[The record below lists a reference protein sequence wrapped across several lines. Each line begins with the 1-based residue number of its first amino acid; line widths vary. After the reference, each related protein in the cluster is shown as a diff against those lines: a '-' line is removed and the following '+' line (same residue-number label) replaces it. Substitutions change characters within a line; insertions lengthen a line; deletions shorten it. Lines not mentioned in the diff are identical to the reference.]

1 MKTSVLNQWLS
12 LGANLGVIA
21 GIVFLGLEIQQNTA
35 VTRSAAAQEISNAS
49 VEFFMRVAENS
60 DLARVV
66 KVANE
71 NPSELSEV
79 EIVQYEYVTGAI
91 FMLMEGAY
99 KQFRLG
105 YLPEAGWEPYEKLIK
120 GLLSNPVSRNWWVNG
135 STVFSPEFETMVIAV
150 SGLERRTN

>member
-1 MKTSVLNQWLS
+1 MKTSVLNEWLS
-12 LGANLGVIA
+12 LAANLGVIA
-21 GIVFLGLEIQQNTA
+21 GIVFLGVEIQQNTA
-35 VTRSAAAQEISNAS
+35 VTRSAAAQEISNVS

-66 KVANE
+66 KVATE

-79 EIVQYEYVTGAI
+79 EIVQYEYVTGAV

-99 KQFRLG
+99 KQFQLG
-105 YLPEAGWEPYEKLIK
+105 YLPAAGWEPYEKLIK
-120 GLLSNPVSRNWWVNG
+120 GFLSNPISRNWWVSS